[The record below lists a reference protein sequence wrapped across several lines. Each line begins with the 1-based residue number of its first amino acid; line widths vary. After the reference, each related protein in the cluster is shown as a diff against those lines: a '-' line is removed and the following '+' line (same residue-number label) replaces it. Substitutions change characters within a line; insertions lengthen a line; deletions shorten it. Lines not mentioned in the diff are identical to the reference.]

1 MALLVAKAFTVLIGR
16 TVAVFDLWRL
26 CNALIGAGK
35 SVDLLR
41 LSSERVAGL
50 PQLRSPSCLAGAWK
64 RLPACH
70 SLASAHLSKS
80 NSSFS
85 AKPLPRDHVVRRL
98 LRKALIPLTQRST
111 LSTIQA
117 ARRGRLAIPL
127 CQLAPLRS
135 GISPLTALPGEE
147 ITVRTANLLRN
158 ASAIHMFG
166 LRFWHGWR
174 AIFEHHRS
182 ACGRGYWCHASVNLH
197 ASMNELNICPLFIDA
212 PRAST
217 NPPSL
222 RPTSSFVISL
232 ISQPLICLRL
242 DRCLL
247 GGTVV
252 A

>member
-1 MALLVAKAFTVLIGR
+1 MSNRFGR
-16 TVAVFDLWRL
+16 VAVSDLWRL

-50 PQLRSPSCLAGAWK
+50 HQLRSPSCLAGAWK

-127 CQLAPLRS
+127 CQLAPERS

-147 ITVRTANLLRN
+147 ITIVVCLEAQWLHWQPSAGQQEDRRPAVVHTGHEYALARIVFALLP
-158 ASAIHMFG
+158 F
-166 LRFWHGWR
+166 
-174 AIFEHHRS
+174 AIF
-182 ACGRGYWCHASVNLH
+182 
-197 ASMNELNICPLFIDA
+197 
-212 PRAST
+212 
-217 NPPSL
+217 SL
-222 RPTSSFVISL
+222 RRYVTN
-232 ISQPLICLRL
+232 
-242 DRCLL
+242 
-247 GGTVV
+247 G
-252 A
+252 